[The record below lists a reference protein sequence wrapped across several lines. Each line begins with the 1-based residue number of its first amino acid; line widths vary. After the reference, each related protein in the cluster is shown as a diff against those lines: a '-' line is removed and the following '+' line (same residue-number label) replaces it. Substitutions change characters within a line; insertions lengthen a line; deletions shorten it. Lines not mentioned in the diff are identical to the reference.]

1 MARSEG
7 NFGFTGSLGN
17 LTAYK
22 RQGSDKVILRTKGG
36 ASKNIIRRSPKF
48 AKLRLCQTEF
58 GACST
63 LGARMRR
70 SFWGIKHLADSYIS
84 GHINAF
90 LKSILNQDTENKKGQ
105 RAILISRY
113 RYLFDG
119 FNLNRQNPFNTV
131 MRHPVSCTLSRDT
144 GTANITIPQLLPGMG
159 FYNPSKYP
167 MYRFIVVLGVIPD
180 MAFAK
185 KQYEPVSASRLI
197 PEYHFTE
204 WSDST
209 QSAPIRNIE
218 LQLKEFTGLADSNSL
233 LLSMGIEFGYPVSNA
248 VTKAVKYTGSA
259 CILAAG

>member
-22 RQGSDKVILRTKGG
+22 RQGSNKVILRTKGG
-36 ASKNIIRRSPKF
+36 ASKNKIRRSPKF

-63 LGARMRR
+63 LGALIRH
-70 SFWGIKHLADSYIS
+70 SIWGIKHLADSYIS
-84 GHINAF
+84 GHLNAF
-90 LKSILNQDTENKKGQ
+90 LKSILNQDTENKPGQ
-105 RAILISRY
+105 RAILVSRY
-113 RYLFDG
+113 RNLFNG

-144 GTANITIPQLLPGMG
+144 GTASITIPQLLPGMG

-167 MYRFIVVLGVIPD
+167 MYRFIVVLSVIPD

-185 KQYEPVSASRLI
+185 KQYEPVSASRLF

-204 WSDST
+204 WKDSSLPAAM
-209 QSAPIRNIE
+209 QNIE
-218 LQLKEFTGLADSNSL
+218 LRLKDFKGLTDSNSL
-233 LLSMGIEFGYPVSNA
+233 FLSMGIEFGYPVSNA

-259 CILAAG
+259 CILSAG